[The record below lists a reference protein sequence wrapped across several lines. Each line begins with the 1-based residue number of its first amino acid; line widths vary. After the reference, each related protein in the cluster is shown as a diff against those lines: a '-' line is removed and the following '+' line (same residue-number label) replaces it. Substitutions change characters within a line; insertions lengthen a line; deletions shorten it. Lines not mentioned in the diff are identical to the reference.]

1 MDILVFKILTDVCFY
16 MAMFMPLFLFGPIWV
31 RVLLFLGAGILVRL
45 ASDLLEKAEHG
56 GAGP

>member
-16 MAMFMPLFLFGPIWV
+16 MAMFMPLFLSGP
-31 RVLLFLGAGILVRL
+31 LGAGAAFSGAGILVRL
-45 ASDLLEKAEHG
+45 ASGLLEKAEHG